1 MKQMILM
8 ICALILTGC
17 SAPAQPLQPAETPV
31 PEHTPVPVT
40 ATELPQKPVPE
51 SAVAADSPLIALN
64 IDDYLFLEGVR
75 YFDLRSADQV
85 YSEGGIAGFV
95 NIPFYDVIVSWQ
107 KQENVLFTMQKAADN
122 KETYLGG
129 VGTFFPNYEE
139 SETILNEIFPEDQD
153 IVFMSTAGVEAA
165 YMINLLIQYGYDP
178 ARLYNAG
185 TFTNGIGDTVA
196 YRDLKDHR
204 YYIEPLQ
211 SFRASLS
218 FDWGDMHILE

>member
-1 MKQMILM
+1 MKQLILM

-17 SAPAQPLQPAETPV
+17 SAPAQPEPAVETPL
-31 PEHTPVPVT
+31 PEQTPEVIT
-40 ATELPQKPVPE
+40 KLPEKPVPD
-51 SAVAADSPLIALN
+51 SAVASDSPISALN
-64 IDDYLFLEGVR
+64 IDDYLFLEDVR

-95 NIPFYDVIVSWQ
+95 NLPFYDVIVSWQ

-122 KETYLGG
+122 KDTYLGG

-139 SETILNEIFPEDQD
+139 SETVLNEIFPKEKD

-211 SFRASLS
+211 AFRASLS

>member
-1 MKQMILM
+1 MKHMILM
-8 ICALILTGC
+8 ICMLILTGC
-17 SAPAQPLQPAETPV
+17 SAPAQPQQPAETPV
-31 PEHTPVPVT
+31 PEPSVVPI
-40 ATELPQKPVPE
+40 TELPVKPVPE
-51 SAVAADSPLIALN
+51 SAVAADSPLSALN

-95 NIPFYDVIVSWQ
+95 NLPFYDVIVSWQ
-107 KQENVLFTMQKAADN
+107 KQENVLFTMQKDTEN

-139 SETILNEIFPEDQD
+139 SETILNEIFPQDQD

-185 TFTNGIGDTVA
+185 TFTNGIGDTAA

-204 YYIEPLQ
+204 HYIEPIQ
-211 SFRASLS
+211 AFRASLS

>member
-1 MKQMILM
+1 MKHMILM
-8 ICALILTGC
+8 ICMLILTGC
-17 SAPAQPLQPAETPV
+17 SAPAQQQQPAETPV
-31 PEHTPVPVT
+31 PEPSVVPI
-40 ATELPQKPVPE
+40 TELPVKPVPE
-51 SAVAADSPLIALN
+51 SAVAADSPLSALN

-95 NIPFYDVIVSWQ
+95 NIPFYDVLVSWQ
-107 KQENVLFTMQKAADN
+107 KQENVLFTMQKSADN

-139 SETILNEIFPEDQD
+139 SETVLNEIFPKGKD

-185 TFTNGIGDTVA
+185 TFTNGIGDTAA
-196 YRDLKDHR
+196 YRDLKDHK

-211 SFRASLS
+211 AFRASLS